1 MGLGPIFR
9 FTGLVLS
16 IDDGVVVREQL
27 IELLEP
33 LVRHLGYELWELE
46 FTGRNGVLRIF
57 IDATDGIDVDD
68 CEKVSRAISERLD
81 ESDPIPGEYT
91 LEVSSP
97 GLDRVLRRPEHFQR
111 FVGEQVSVEAKQPL
125 NGRRRFAGKLL
136 RASDKDIELEMDGGQ
151 FELMIA
157 NIHKARL
164 MPEW

>member
-1 MGLGPIFR
+1 VNGPWAHFS
-9 FTGLVLS
+9 FYGAKNF
-16 IDDGVVVREQL
+16 DGVVVREQL

-46 FTGRNGVLRIF
+46 FTGRNGVLRIY
-57 IDATDGIDVDD
+57 IDSPDGIDVDD
-68 CEKVSRAISERLD
+68 CETVSRAVSDHLD
-81 ESDPIPGEYT
+81 EADPIPGEYT

-111 FVGEQVSVEAKQPL
+111 FIGEQVSVEMKQL
-125 NGRRRFAGKLL
+125 VNGRRRFVGKLL
-136 RASDKDIELEMDGGQ
+136 QASETDIQLEMDDGQ
-151 FELMIA
+151 VELVIA